1 MSFHWTANF
10 RPRKVE
16 CRYSDWSD
24 SYSSVSLG
32 TGCECGV
39 SFAEKAT
46 RAEIGIDED
55 AGPYLLVTKG
65 DEPIVFLTEASDG
78 YSLAQL
84 ASWLGHNMGLSTP
97 RVTFRSNTGQIR
109 NGESLLLD
117 LKFYKEKESK

>member
-1 MSFHWTANF
+1 
-10 RPRKVE
+10 
-16 CRYSDWSD
+16 
-24 SYSSVSLG
+24 
-32 TGCECGV
+32 V